1 MTQAA
6 RADVLRQML
15 FWLPVVT
22 YTGLIWYLSSQT
34 FDIPLHR
41 VPFRDKGVHFLEY
54 GLLAFMMT
62 RAVRVTWPDA
72 RYGLVAAWWLT
83 VSLGLTDEFHQ
94 AYVPGRSA
102 DIYDLAADS
111 LGALGAITLYGVF
124 SALWSRRG
132 QAQVTLP
139 AQSERSS
146 EETI

>member
-6 RADVLRQML
+6 RADVLRRVL
-15 FWLPVVT
+15 SWLPVVT

-62 RAVRVTWPDA
+62 HAVRVTWPRA
-72 RYGLVAAWWLT
+72 RFGLTAAWWLT
-83 VSLGLTDEFHQ
+83 ASLGLTDELHQ

-102 DIYDLAADS
+102 DIYDLVADA
-111 LGALGAITLYGVF
+111 LGAVAAITLYCLLG
-124 SALWSRRG
+124 ALWRSRG
-132 QAQVTLP
+132 EAP
-139 AQSERSS
+139 AALQTPPDRPSGESL
-146 EETI
+146 